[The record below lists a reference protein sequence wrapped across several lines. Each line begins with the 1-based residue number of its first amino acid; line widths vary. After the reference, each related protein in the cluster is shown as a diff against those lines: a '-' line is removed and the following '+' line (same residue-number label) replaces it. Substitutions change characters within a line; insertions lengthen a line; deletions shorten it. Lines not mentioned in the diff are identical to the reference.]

1 MSKVFILLTMSR
13 KHFQQF
19 HNSEPRIKRCLRC
32 LLNEKADIIDKQNR
46 KINDLRH
53 YLEEEEYRS
62 EQLLDKI
69 EELRNELSIAL
80 DAKSYYKH
88 KSKRNIN

>member
-1 MSKVFILLTMSR
+1 MGR

-19 HNSEPRIKRCLRC
+19 HHSEPRIKRCLRC
-32 LLNEKADIIDKQNR
+32 LLNEKAVIIERQNR
-46 KINDLRH
+46 KIDDLRH
-53 YLEEEEYRS
+53 YLNEEECRNE
-62 EQLLDKI
+62 ELLDKI

-88 KSKRNIN
+88 KANRNKN

>member
-1 MSKVFILLTMSR
+1 MGK
-13 KHFQQF
+13 KHFNQY
-19 HNSEPRIKRCLRC
+19 HHSEPRIKRCLRC

-46 KINDLRH
+46 KIDDLRQ

-69 EELRNELSIAL
+69 EELKNELSIAL
-80 DAKSYYKH
+80 DAKNYYKH
-88 KSKRNIN
+88 KSQRNRN